1 MEVLLHNWHNIL
13 LEMEGLH
20 LCVESNRTKGEAKN
34 EVRRPA
40 GRAPSDVNSTR
51 QPDVGRTPPC
61 CHRSRRRE
69 RAAGPDGA
77 QVEAAIA
84 GSNNPTRWPLIRRNS
99 PEPPFGPRLANCS
112 FQPPDLNNVSL
123 AFQMHL

>member
-13 LEMEGLH
+13 LAMEGLH

-61 CHRSRRRE
+61 CR
-69 RAAGPDGA
+69 DGA
-77 QVEAAIA
+77 
-84 GSNNPTRWPLIRRNS
+84 R
-99 PEPPFGPRLANCS
+99 EPPAPMERKWKLLSPDRIIRL
-112 FQPPDLNNVSL
+112 DGR
-123 AFQMHL
+123 